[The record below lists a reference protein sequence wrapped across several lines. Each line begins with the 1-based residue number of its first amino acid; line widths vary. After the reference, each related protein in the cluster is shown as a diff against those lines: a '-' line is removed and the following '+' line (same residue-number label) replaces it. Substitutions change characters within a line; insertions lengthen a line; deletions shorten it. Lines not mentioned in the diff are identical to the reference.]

1 MTNWLIT
8 GVSGGLGRALA
19 QAALTRGDAL
29 DAAIEA
35 ALHAAALS
43 LAYAGA
49 RPKV

>member
-1 MTNWLIT
+1 MNGI
-8 GVSGGLGRALA
+8 GAGDAFAGGL
-19 QAALTRGDAL
+19 AAVLTRGDAL